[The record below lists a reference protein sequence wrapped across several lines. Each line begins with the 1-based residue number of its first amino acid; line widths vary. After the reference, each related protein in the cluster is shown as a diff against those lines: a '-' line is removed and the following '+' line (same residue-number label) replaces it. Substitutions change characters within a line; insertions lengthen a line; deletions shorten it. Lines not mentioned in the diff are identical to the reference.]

1 MKPGYVESVRDA
13 LVRQFP
19 EDIFSHDVVR
29 ENELYLHVKK
39 RAFAAISHMVHTGYQ
54 APLTAMFGS
63 DDRARGGAFRVHAVF
78 GVFDASAWVIVRADV
93 TEAEPVYPSLS
104 PVIYAA
110 HLYEREI
117 RDMFGLAAEGN
128 PDLRRLALHE
138 NFPDIHPLRKEFPWD
153 AKLPRQKG
161 SYAYMEI
168 EGEGMFQVAVGPVH
182 AGIIEPGHF
191 RFSVA
196 GEPVINLEIRLHY
209 KHKGIEKLFET
220 MDAAGGVM
228 LAERVSGDSSA
239 AHALAYAH
247 AVEKAAGI
255 EVPAYARSIRTVL
268 LELERIYNHIADIGG
283 MATDVGFSFAAAQAG
298 ILRERIMALNEK
310 ISGSRFL
317 RGIACPGGV
326 KKDLLPGYRDA
337 IRDELKKTGADL
349 SGLVEIMLGSATF
362 MDRVEPTGVLQKDVA
377 RDLGVVGVPARAS
390 GLAHDARR
398 DYPSELY
405 GSIDIKVPVY
415 TTGDVFARWRVR
427 VDEVFESMR
436 IIGHVLEASHQGKL
450 SAPVGPIKPYGSA
463 FGYVEG
469 WRGPVFCWVEFGEG
483 NRIERCKVRDASF
496 CNWPG
501 LARAVPGEIVPDF
514 PLCNKSFNL
523 SYSGNDL

>member
-1 MKPGYVESVRDA
+1 MIMQTYLEKIQKQYSAEILTA
-13 LVRQFP
+13 
-19 EDIFSHDVVR
+19 EVVR
-29 ENELYLHVKK
+29 GNELHLRVKK
-39 RAFAAISHMVHTGYQ
+39 AMFSTAAHFVHTEFQ
-54 APLTAMFGS
+54 APLVAMFGA
-63 DDRARGGAFRVHAVF
+63 DERARTGAFRVTAVF
-78 GVFDASAWVIVRADV
+78 GVFDASVWIIVSTDV
-93 TEAEPVYPSLS
+93 SEREPAYPSLAQHM
-104 PVIYAA
+104 YAA

-117 RDMFGLAAEGN
+117 RDMFGLVAEGN

-138 NFPDIHPLRKEFPWD
+138 NYPDVHPLRKDFRWD
-153 AKLPRQKG
+153 ARLPRAEG
-161 SYAYMEI
+161 VYEFTRIA
-168 EGEGMFQVAVGPVH
+168 GEGMYEIPVGPVH

-209 KHKGIEKLFET
+209 KHKGIEKLFEQ
-220 MDAAGGVM
+220 MDAAGGIA
-228 LAERVSGDSSA
+228 LAERVSGDSSV

-247 AVEKAAGI
+247 AVERTAGL
-255 EVPAYARSIRTVL
+255 EVSAYARSIRMVL

-283 MATDVGFSFAAAQAG
+283 MATDVAFAFGAAQAG
-298 ILRERIMALNEK
+298 ILRERVMQLNEK

-317 RGIACPGGV
+317 RGIVCPGGI
-326 KKDLLPGYRDA
+326 KRDLSEKYADA
-337 IRDELKKTGADL
+337 IRDELKKTGACL
-349 SGLVEIMLGSATF
+349 SDLVEILLGSATF
-362 MDRVEPTGVLQKDVA
+362 MDRIETTGVLAKDVA

-405 GSIDIKVPVY
+405 GSIEIKVPVY
-415 TTGDVFARWRVR
+415 ATGDVFARWRVR
-427 VDEVFESMR
+427 IDEVYESIR
-436 IIGHVLEASHQGKL
+436 IIGQVLDSVQPGKL
-450 SAPVGPIKPYGSA
+450 SVPLETIKPYQPA

-469 WRGPVFCWVEFGEG
+469 WRGPVFCWVEFKEG

-501 LARAVPGEIVPDF
+501 LARALPGNIVPDF